1 MLCGCIQPRELLFD
15 VGAWAAV
22 LATPH
27 QGGGMEI
34 LNMGWRADSGLFAV
48 ARWWALPQYRNS
60 HEEAWAACGSN
71 VLHKTINK
79 GKSWM
84 HDKAVATNLYSV
96 K

>member
-1 MLCGCIQPRELLFD
+1 
-15 VGAWAAV
+15 VGAWAGLVEPPITWSLVYMPLLLCLYGPLSLCAAV

-60 HEEAWAACGSN
+60 HVG
-71 VLHKTINK
+71 
-79 GKSWM
+79 G
-84 HDKAVATNLYSV
+84 
-96 K
+96 